1 MDELPDL
8 LTEAVGDASLTEQT
22 DLGGGDI
29 IAVTP
34 AETYLYR
41 SEGLLSDESI
51 ETYSHDVEGFGVDA
65 GRRKTTVLLEG
76 MDTEQRLTVPSD
88 AVNEFVEALL
98 EGVLRTTGVLSEGE
112 TIEEQFRFSEL
123 TFVVTDRQL
132 LKHVGNAVWNAE
144 YEAYPYSELTD
155 LDFESGSVAMQVIIQ
170 TDARRQRVK
179 VPNDHSGRVRDAV
192 QRAVFEYHGVSSLGG
207 LRATLAPDEDSE
219 DDTTETDSV
228 GYQADETDDTAG
240 RSGSASDDESRA
252 GGWSPPADQDPTRST
267 GRPDAGASDA
277 GSGRSG
283 ADGSTPAADQ
293 DINSRSRVGAGSS
306 GKSHDAD
313 SEPATTGETAP
324 GGGTAPAGD
333 GADIEALA
341 ERVDTLSEQLDRQT
355 ELLES
360 QQELIDQLV
369 DELRRGR

>member
-1 MDELPDL
+1 MLFYGLDAPMDELPDL

-51 ETYSHDVEGFGVDA
+51 ETYSHDVEGFGVDV

-76 MDTEQRLTVPSD
+76 IDTEQRLTVPSD

-98 EGVLRTTGVLSEGE
+98 EGVLRTTGVLSEEE

-132 LKHVGNAVWNAE
+132 LKHVGSAVWNAE

-155 LDFESGSVAMQVIIQ
+155 LDFESGSVAMQVIVQ

-207 LRATLAPDEDSE
+207 LRAILAPDEDSE
-219 DDTTETDSV
+219 DSEEGPTGTASA

-240 RSGSASDDESRA
+240 GSGSASDGESSA
-252 GGWSPPADQDPTRST
+252 GGWSPP
-267 GRPDAGASDA
+267 
-277 GSGRSG
+277 
-283 ADGSTPAADQ
+283 ADQ

-306 GKSHDAD
+306 GESYDTD
-313 SEPATTGETAP
+313 PEPTTTEETAP
-324 GGGTAPAGD
+324 GGETVPAGD
-333 GADIEALA
+333 GADVEALA